1 VTTGDAAVISIGLLF
16 GGAIIGSVGAGV
28 GIRRFLRV

>member
-1 VTTGDAAVISIGLLF
+1 VTTSNAGAISIGLLI

-28 GIRRFLRV
+28 GLRRFLNV